1 MNYLIVGAGPA
12 ALAAAGTLRQA
23 DRSGSVTILSR
34 EKIRPYSRMAL
45 PYVLAAR
52 IEAAGAY
59 STLPE
64 GVELLMGKKAVRID
78 TERREVE
85 TASGK
90 AFPYDRLLIAS
101 GGTPEKPVL
110 DGGDRPFVFT
120 IRDLPDMTGIRERFE
135 GKTGHAV
142 IAGAG
147 PVGMETG
154 DALHKLGWSV
164 TFVVTSNRVFSTMLD
179 SPAAE
184 LVARKLREQGVE
196 ILTGE
201 DIVTI
206 GLSGEVHLQSGKTRT
221 CDLLIIGKGVHP
233 CLDFLEGSGIAV
245 ARGIVVDESQETS
258 VPGVYAAGDVA
269 ETMDI
274 VYGDRRVNALWPL
287 AVEQGRV
294 AALNMAGIPATYPGS
309 LARNILRVFGVSILA
324 AGAGR
329 AGQGYEIMT
338 EQGPDFYHKIVLD
351 KGLLKGFIFVGEVR
365 NEGLYSGLIKRKTD
379 VSAYAGSLLRGSYGY
394 SRYLARA
401 MKTGV

>member
-1 MNYLIVGAGPA
+1 MNYLMIGAGPA

-23 DRSGSVTILSR
+23 DRTGRVTILSR
-34 EKIRPYSRMAL
+34 EEIRPYSRMAL

-52 IEAAGAY
+52 IEAEGAF
-59 STLPE
+59 SALPE
-64 GVELLMGKKAVRID
+64 GLELLTGETAVRID
-78 TERREVE
+78 AERREVE

-90 AFPYDRLLIAS
+90 VFPYDRLLIAS

-110 DGGDRPFVFT
+110 DGGNLPFVLT
-120 IRDLPDMTGIRERFE
+120 IRDFPDVTGIQERFQ
-135 GKTGHAV
+135 GKTGNAV

-164 TFVVTSNRVFSTMLD
+164 TFVVTSNHVFSTMLD

-184 LVARKLREQGVE
+184 LVARKLREQGIE

-201 DIVTI
+201 DVVNI
-206 GLSGEVHLQSGKTRT
+206 GRNGAVHLKSGKART
-221 CDLLIIGKGVHP
+221 CDLVIFGKGVHP
-233 CLDFLEGSGIAV
+233 CLQFLEGSGIAV
-245 ARGIVVDESQETS
+245 GRGIVVNERQETS

-274 VYGDRRVNALWPL
+274 IYGDRRVHALWPL

-329 AGQGYEIMT
+329 AEQGYDIMT

-365 NEGLYSGLIKRKTD
+365 NEGLYTGLIKMRTD

-394 SRYLARA
+394 SRHLARS
-401 MKTGV
+401 MKTGI

>member
-1 MNYLIVGAGPA
+1 MNYLIIGAGPA

-23 DRSGSVTILSR
+23 DRSGCVTILSR
-34 EKIRPYSRMAL
+34 EEIRPYSRMAL

-52 IEAAGAY
+52 IEAEGAF
-59 STLPE
+59 SALPE
-64 GVELLMGKKAVRID
+64 GVELLMGEKAVRID
-78 TERREVE
+78 AERREVG

-90 AFPYDRLLIAS
+90 VFPYDRLLIAS
-101 GGTPEKPVL
+101 GGTPEMPVL
-110 DGGDRPFVFT
+110 EGGNHPFVFT
-120 IRDLPDMTGIRERFE
+120 IRDLSDVMGIRDRFE

-147 PVGMETG
+147 PVGMEMG

-164 TFVVTSNRVFSTMLD
+164 TYIVTSSHVCSTMLD
-179 SPAAE
+179 PPAAE
-184 LVARKLREQGVE
+184 LVARKLREQGIE

-201 DIVTI
+201 SIIKI
-206 GLSGEVHLQSGKTRT
+206 GHNGEVHLKSGKKRT
-221 CDLLIIGKGVHP
+221 CDLVILGKGVHP
-233 CLDFLEGSGIAV
+233 CLDILEGSRIAV
-245 ARGIVVDESQETS
+245 GRGIIVNERQETS
-258 VPGVYAAGDVA
+258 VSGVYAAGDVT

-274 VYGDRRVNALWPL
+274 IYGERRVNALWPL
-287 AVEQGRV
+287 AVEQGKV

-329 AGQGYEIMT
+329 AEQGYEIMT

-351 KGLLKGFIFVGEVR
+351 KGLLKGFLFVGEVR
-365 NEGLYSGLIKRKTD
+365 NEGLYIGLIKTGSN

-394 SRYLARA
+394 SRHLARS
-401 MKTGV
+401 MKTGG

>member
-1 MNYLIVGAGPA
+1 
-12 ALAAAGTLRQA
+12 
-23 DRSGSVTILSR
+23 
-34 EKIRPYSRMAL
+34 MAL

-52 IEAAGAY
+52 IEAEGAY
-59 STLPE
+59 SALPE
-64 GVELLMGKKAVRID
+64 GVELLMGEKAARID
-78 TERREVE
+78 AERREVE

-90 AFPYDRLLIAS
+90 VFPYDRLLVAS
-101 GGTPEKPVL
+101 GEILKSRCSMEETSPSSS
-110 DGGDRPFVFT
+110 T

-135 GKTGHAV
+135 GKTGRVV

-164 TFVVTSNRVFSTMLD
+164 TFVVTSNRVFSMMLD
-179 SPAAE
+179 FPAAE
-184 LVARKLREQGVE
+184 LVVRKLREQGIE

-201 DIVTI
+201 DIVHI
-206 GLSGEVHLQSGKTRT
+206 GRNGEVHMKSGKKMT
-221 CDLLIIGKGVHP
+221 CDLVIFGKGVHP
-233 CLDFLEGSGIAV
+233 SLDFIEGSGIAV
-245 ARGIVVDESQETS
+245 GRGIVVDERQETS

-274 VYGDRRVNALWPL
+274 IDGDRSVNALWPL

-309 LARNILRVFGVSILA
+309 LARNILRVFGVSLLA

-329 AGQGYEIMT
+329 KEQGYDIMT

-351 KGLLKGFIFVGEVR
+351 KGILKGFIFVGEVR
-365 NEGLYSGLIKRKTD
+365 NEGLYTNLIKTKTD
-379 VSAYAGSLLRGSYGY
+379 VLAYAGSLLRGSYGY
-394 SRYLARA
+394 GRHLARS
-401 MKTGV
+401 MKTV

>member
-1 MNYLIVGAGPA
+1 MNYLMIGAGPA
-12 ALAAAGTLRQA
+12 ALAAAGTLRQT
-23 DRSGSVTILSR
+23 DRSGRVTILSR
-34 EKIRPYSRMAL
+34 EEIRPYSRMAL

-52 IEAAGAY
+52 IEAEGAF
-59 STLPE
+59 SALPE
-64 GVELLMGKKAVRID
+64 GVELLTGEEAIRID
-78 TERREVE
+78 AEKREVE

-90 AFPYDRLLIAS
+90 VFPYDRLLIAS
-101 GGTPEKPVL
+101 GGTPEMPVL
-110 DGGDRPFVFT
+110 EGGKLPFVFT
-120 IRDLPDMTGIRERFE
+120 IRDLPDVTGIRERFE

-154 DALHKLGWSV
+154 DALHQLGWSV

-179 SPAAE
+179 PPAAE
-184 LVARKLREQGVE
+184 LVARKLREQGIE
-196 ILTGE
+196 ILTSE
-201 DIVTI
+201 EIVNI
-206 GLSGEVHLQSGKTRT
+206 GRNGEVHLKSGKRMN
-221 CDLLIIGKGVHP
+221 CDLVVFGKGVHP
-233 CLDFLEGSGIAV
+233 CLDFIEGSGIAIG
-245 ARGIVVDESQETS
+245 RGVVVNESQETS

-274 VYGDRRVNALWPL
+274 IDEDRRVNALWPL

-329 AGQGYEIMT
+329 AEQGHEIMT

-351 KGLLKGFIFVGEVR
+351 KGVLKGFIFVGEVR
-365 NEGLYSGLIKRKTD
+365 NEGLYTSLIHTKSD

-394 SRYLARA
+394 SRHLARS

>member
-1 MNYLIVGAGPA
+1 MNYLMIGAGPA

-23 DRSGSVTILSR
+23 DRTGRVTILSR

-45 PYVLAAR
+45 PYVLAAK
-52 IEAAGAY
+52 IEAKGAY

-64 GVELLMGKKAVRID
+64 GVELLMSEKAVRID
-78 TERREVE
+78 AERREVE

-90 AFPYDRLLIAS
+90 VFPYDRLLIAS
-101 GGTPEKPVL
+101 GGTPERPVL
-110 DGGDRPFVFT
+110 EGGTLPFVFT
-120 IRDLPDMTGIRERFE
+120 IRDLPDVMGILDRFE

-147 PVGMETG
+147 PVGMEAG

-164 TFVVTSNRVFSTMLD
+164 TFVVTSSWVFSTMLD

-184 LVARKLREQGVE
+184 LVARKIREQGVE

-201 DIVTI
+201 GIVKF
-206 GLSGEVHLQSGKTRT
+206 SRNGEVHLKSGKTRT
-221 CDLLIIGKGVHP
+221 CDLVIFGKGVHP

-245 ARGIVVDESQETS
+245 GRGIVVDESQETC

-274 VYGDRRVNALWPL
+274 TYGDRRVNALWPL

-294 AALNMAGIPATYPGS
+294 AALNMAGIPATYPGA
-309 LARNILRVFGVSILA
+309 LTRNILRVFGVSILA

-329 AGQGYEIMT
+329 VGQGYEIMT

-351 KGLLKGFIFVGEVR
+351 KGLLNGFIFVGEIR
-365 NEGLYSGLIKRKTD
+365 NEGFYTGLIKMKTD

-394 SRYLARA
+394 SRHLARS
-401 MKTGV
+401 MKKQV

>member
-1 MNYLIVGAGPA
+1 MNYLMIGAGPA

-23 DRSGSVTILSR
+23 DPAGRVTILSR
-34 EKIRPYSRMAL
+34 EEIRPYSRMAL

-52 IEAAGAY
+52 IEAEGAF
-59 STLPE
+59 SALPE
-64 GVELLMGKKAVRID
+64 GVELLTGEKAVRVD
-78 TERREVE
+78 ADRREVG

-90 AFPYDRLLIAS
+90 VFPYDRLLIAA
-101 GGTPEKPVL
+101 GGVPERPAIK
-110 DGGDRPFVFT
+110 GGNHPFVFT
-120 IRDLPDMTGIRERFE
+120 IRDLPDVTGIRERFV

-179 SPAAE
+179 TPAAG

-201 DIVTI
+201 EIVDIGRNGEI
-206 GLSGEVHLQSGKTRT
+206 RLKSGERRT
-221 CDLLIIGKGVHP
+221 CDLVIFGKGVHP

-245 ARGIVVDESQETS
+245 GRGIVVNGRQETS
-258 VPGVYAAGDVA
+258 VPGIYAAGDAA

-274 VYGDRRVNALWPL
+274 VHGDRRVNALWPL

-294 AALNMAGIPATYPGS
+294 AALNMAGITSTYPGS
-309 LARNILRVFGVSILA
+309 LARNILSVFGVSILA

-329 AGQGYEIMT
+329 AERGYDIMT
-338 EQGPDFYHKIVLD
+338 EQGSDAYHKIVMD
-351 KGLLKGFIFVGEVR
+351 KGVLKGFLFIGEIR
-365 NEGLYSGLIKRKTD
+365 NEGLYTGLVKMGTD

-394 SRYLARA
+394 SRHLARS
-401 MKTGV
+401 MKTGS

>member
-1 MNYLIVGAGPA
+1 MNYLMIGAGPA
-12 ALAAAGTLRQA
+12 ALAAAGTLRQT
-23 DRSGSVTILSR
+23 DRSGRVTILSR
-34 EKIRPYSRMAL
+34 EEIRPYSRMAL

-52 IEAAGAY
+52 IEAEGAF
-59 STLPE
+59 SALPE
-64 GVELLMGKKAVRID
+64 GVELLTGEEAIRID
-78 TERREVE
+78 AEKREVE

-90 AFPYDRLLIAS
+90 VFPYDRLLIAS
-101 GGTPEKPVL
+101 GGTPEMPVL
-110 DGGDRPFVFT
+110 EGGKLPFVFT
-120 IRDLPDMTGIRERFE
+120 IRDLPDVTGIRERFE

-179 SPAAE
+179 PPAAE
-184 LVARKLREQGVE
+184 LVARKLREQGIE
-196 ILTGE
+196 ILTSE
-201 DIVTI
+201 EIVNI
-206 GLSGEVHLQSGKTRT
+206 GRNGEVHLKSGKRMN
-221 CDLLIIGKGVHP
+221 CDLVVFGKGVHP
-233 CLDFLEGSGIAV
+233 CLDFIEGSGIAIGRGV
-245 ARGIVVDESQETS
+245 AVNESQETS

-274 VYGDRRVNALWPL
+274 IEEDRRVNALWPL

-329 AGQGYEIMT
+329 AEQGHETMT

-351 KGLLKGFIFVGEVR
+351 KGVLKGFIFVGEVR
-365 NEGLYSGLIKRKTD
+365 NEGLYTSLIHTKSD

-394 SRYLARA
+394 SRHLARS